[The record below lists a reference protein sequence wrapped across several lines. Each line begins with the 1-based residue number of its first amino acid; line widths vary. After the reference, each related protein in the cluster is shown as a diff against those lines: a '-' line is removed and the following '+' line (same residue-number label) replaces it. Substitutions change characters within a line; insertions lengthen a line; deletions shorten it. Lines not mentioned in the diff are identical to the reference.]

1 MSPRDVTC
9 GVDRQLELFQELMLM
24 RQFEKTEND
33 LYDKLQERVAEK
45 INVDKLVT
53 AARLRC
59 S

>member
-1 MSPRDVTC
+1 
-9 GVDRQLELFQELMLM
+9 LMLM